1 MALDDDGNRS
11 QAPLCQP
18 QTACPICGSPFKLCQ
33 IKLLLPS
40 GLFMLECLQ
49 VARDSDGFLS
59 TDVLIH
65 QEKLFTRSMEELCG
79 QAATNLTAKF
89 QSRGCAALVW
99 ATGRYLNRKMASA
112 EPMVRDR
119 GLNINVPNNAMCLY
133 SINEC
138 SYVQAVCGAGA
149 FDVADVGGP
158 EAHAPPGPARPA
170 ITREARRSELS
181 VKGSVE
187 AEKAV
192 AKAEMEEVSSVRSE
206 IVGPAMFCFECS
218 SPGACANSCVREVAV
233 YYIRSDTLALFYV
246 ECSSPGACTRGCFR
260 DIALIIG
267 SFQQTMEHLLLR
279 LLPGPQ
285 SWLHSH
291 DCGSQVTHMNEV
303 LNRCASA
310 PATISLLRVLSRQ
323 AEIDQLRAK
332 VTELEIHIA
341 SQANFNPALLQQQ
354 IEELQINV
362 SISERQV
369 QNLNAKL
376 EVSGVWVAGR
386 EGREDCQI
394 FAFHPPRSTVAKI
407 TPQSGASN
415 FCLEGNRGNWYWLG
429 LKMKFCYRPARLYR
443 SAEGGELPHKQVVR
457 GAQRLHQHGLQAGSA
472 HAPPQPAKD
481 AALGAGAGGWGAL
494 LHASLSATALSKHQ
508 DAWSNALAAVGRIDA
523 YS

>member
-1 MALDDDGNRS
+1 MS
-11 QAPLCQP
+11 YLCKCKWDLQYQTPDKTGAYPIVLGVSLIISSIKHLGQP
-18 QTACPICGSPFKLCQ
+18 EI
-33 IKLLLPS
+33 I
-40 GLFMLECLQ
+40 LF
-49 VARDSDGFLS
+49 
-59 TDVLIH
+59 LINC
-65 QEKLFTRSMEELCG
+65 R
-79 QAATNLTAKF
+79 
-89 QSRGCAALVW
+89 
-99 ATGRYLNRKMASA
+99 
-112 EPMVRDR
+112 
-119 GLNINVPNNAMCLY
+119 
-133 SINEC
+133 
-138 SYVQAVCGAGA
+138 
-149 FDVADVGGP
+149 
-158 EAHAPPGPARPA
+158 A

-362 SISERQV
+362 SISERQ
-369 QNLNAKL
+369 
-376 EVSGVWVAGR
+376 
-386 EGREDCQI
+386 
-394 FAFHPPRSTVAKI
+394 
-407 TPQSGASN
+407 
-415 FCLEGNRGNWYWLG
+415 
-429 LKMKFCYRPARLYR
+429 
-443 SAEGGELPHKQVVR
+443 
-457 GAQRLHQHGLQAGSA
+457 
-472 HAPPQPAKD
+472 
-481 AALGAGAGGWGAL
+481 
-494 LHASLSATALSKHQ
+494 
-508 DAWSNALAAVGRIDA
+508 
-523 YS
+523 